1 LGVSSLATP
10 QHGYEKQINMY
21 IYNVYNIFM
30 NSNWIKFEIDTNKDD
45 MLQTKHENIRRG
57 NKKLMIT
64 SNVEQYKGLNY
75 VYVNYITIQLL

>member
-1 LGVSSLATP
+1 
-10 QHGYEKQINMY
+10 
-21 IYNVYNIFM
+21 
-30 NSNWIKFEIDTNKDD
+30 